1 MCCSLDSSKLE
12 LLLLSILAMS
22 IPMALGIVSPPSLA
36 LTAASVLALISLS
49 ILGVLETR
57 GIHMKYSKFF
67 NASSSSFSSKVPSR
81 VGMFLLYTPAFL
93 VGVASF
99 WLFPDGDL
107 RFLLLKSAITIH
119 FFKRIF
125 EVSFPVPGFSLLSF
139 LLCFNV
145 IVEQILQV
153 GFIHKYSGDMAL
165 DTFIIISVS
174 YFFLSL
180 SLIYTHI
187 LNQQLPEPSIDL
199 KYPGIVLF
207 LVGIGGN
214 FYHHYL
220 LSKLRAKGGR
230 DYKIPKGGLFEL
242 VVCPHYLFEILGFLG
257 ISLISQTLYSFSV
270 TLGSAVYLV
279 CRSYVTRRWYMSK
292 FEDFPRETRAI
303 IPYVF

>member
-1 MCCSLDSSKLE
+1 M
-12 LLLLSILAMS
+12 A

-49 ILGVLETR
+49 ILGLLETR
-57 GIHMKYSKFF
+57 GIHLKYSKFF
-67 NASSSSFSSKVPSR
+67 NASSSSISSKVPSR

-107 RFLLLKSAITIH
+107 RFLLLKSAVTIH

-125 EVSFPVPGFSLLSF
+125 EV
-139 LLCFNV
+139 
-145 IVEQILQV
+145 
-153 GFIHKYSGDMAL
+153 GFIHIYSGGMAL
-165 DTFIIISVS
+165 DSTIIISVS

-187 LNQQLPEPSIDL
+187 LNQQIPEPSIDL
-199 KYPGIVLF
+199 MYPGIVLF
-207 LVGIGGN
+207 LIGIGGN

-230 DYKIPKGGLFEL
+230 DYKIPEGGLFEL
-242 VVCPHYLFEILGFLG
+242 VICPHYLFEILGFMG
-257 ISLISQTLYSFSV
+257 ISLVSQTLYSFSV
-270 TLGSAVYLV
+270 TLGFAVYLV

-292 FEDFPRETRAI
+292 FEDFPKETKAI

>member
-1 MCCSLDSSKLE
+1 
-12 LLLLSILAMS
+12 
-22 IPMALGIVSPPSLA
+22 MALGIVSPPSLA
-36 LTAASVLALISLS
+36 LTAASVLALISVSL
-49 ILGVLETR
+49 LGFLETR
-57 GIHMKYSKFF
+57 GIHLKYSKFF
-67 NASSSSFSSKVPSR
+67 NDYSSISSKVPSR

-125 EVSFPVPGFSLLSF
+125 EV
-139 LLCFNV
+139 
-145 IVEQILQV
+145 
-153 GFIHKYSGDMAL
+153 GFIHIYSGDMAL
-165 DTFIIISVS
+165 DSTIIISVS

-180 SLIYTHI
+180 SLIYTQI
-187 LNQQLPEPSIDL
+187 LSQQVPEPSIDL
-199 KYPGIVLF
+199 MYPGIVLF
-207 LVGIGGN
+207 LIGIGGN

-242 VVCPHYLFEILGFLG
+242 VICPHYLFEILGLMG

-270 TLGSAVYLV
+270 TLGSAVYLTIGV
-279 CRSYVTRRWYMSK
+279 ALLPVSFSVASSSCLPHRVSFAWN
-292 FEDFPRETRAI
+292 
-303 IPYVF
+303 VFWVMLPD

>member
-1 MCCSLDSSKLE
+1 M
-12 LLLLSILAMS
+12 A
-22 IPMALGIVSPPSLA
+22 IPMVLGIVSPPSLD
-36 LTAASVLALISLS
+36 LTAASLLVLISLA
-49 ILGVLETR
+49 ILGFLELS
-57 GIHMKYSKFF
+57 GIHLKYSKFF
-67 NASSSSFSSKVPSR
+67 NASSSSISSKVPSR

-125 EVSFPVPGFSLLSF
+125 EVV
-139 LLCFNV
+139 
-145 IVEQILQV
+145 
-153 GFIHKYSGDMAL
+153 FIHKYSGEMAL

-174 YFFLSL
+174 YIFLSS

-187 LNQQLPEPSIDL
+187 LNQERPEPSIDL
-199 KYPGIVLF
+199 MYPGVVLF
-207 LVGIGGN
+207 LIGISGN

-220 LSKLRAKGGR
+220 LSKLRTKGGK

-242 VVCPHYLFEILGFLG
+242 VICPHYLFEILGFLG

-270 TLGSAVYLV
+270 TLGCAVYLG
-279 CRSYVTRRWYMSK
+279 CRSYDTRRWYISK
-292 FEDFPRETRAI
+292 FDDFPKEIRAI
-303 IPYVF
+303 IPFVF